1 MEELSNRVFI
11 VHGHNEEMKQYVA
24 RTVSELGLK
33 PIILHERPNMGKT
46 IIEKFL
52 SNAEKSGFAI
62 ILLSADD
69 LGISK
74 RDKEKA
80 TKEGKQTDDV
90 LASRARQNVIFEMGC
105 FIGMLG
111 RPNVFLLLE
120 EGVEKPGDLDGI
132 VYNSYDKKGAWRF
145 DLVKEM
151 MNCGYNVS
159 ADSLL

>member
-1 MEELSNRVFI
+1 MEDVMSKVCNICGSEIPESSDYCILCDKI
-11 VHGHNEEMKQYVA
+11 V
-24 RTVSELGLK
+24 S
-33 PIILHERPNMGKT
+33 P
-46 IIEKFL
+46 
-52 SNAEKSGFAI
+52 
-62 ILLSADD
+62 
-69 LGISK
+69 ISK
-74 RDKEKA
+74 EAYEKA